1 VSRVLTGIVARH
13 VMPVALDRL
22 LDDPVLLL
30 EGPRSVGK
38 STLLTTINA
47 QLGGRLLDLDD
58 PATRDAVAADPAT
71 FTAGPGPVCIDE
83 YQKAPVVLDAIKAEL
98 NRDTS
103 PGRFVLTGSARHDS
117 LPAAAQTLTGR
128 LSMLTV
134 DPLSHGEITGVRE
147 TLLRDLLV
155 DVPNLSAAHP
165 TSTTTRE
172 QYIDIVVAGGF
183 PMALARATA
192 PARNR
197 WIDNYVALTLERDI
211 RELSNI
217 RQGHLLGPL
226 FRQIAAQTA
235 QVLNIDKVARDAEL
249 ERTAAT
255 RYLDLLD
262 RVFLTYRLP
271 AWGKNLRSRVT
282 KAPKVH
288 VLDSGVAARM
298 LRLTP
303 AKLAAL
309 DPTSMTELGHLL
321 EAFVVGEL
329 RRQASWLDDVGPVG
343 HWRTSDGDEV
353 DLIVERD
360 DGAIVAFEVKTAA
373 RVSGD
378 DFKGL
383 RKLREA
389 LGDQFLAGVAFY
401 LGERSYT
408 YEDRLHVLP
417 VDRLWIA

>member
-1 VSRVLTGIVARH
+1 VNATLTGIVDRH
-13 VMPVALDRL
+13 VVPVAFTRL
-22 LDDPVLLL
+22 LDDSVLLL

-38 STLLTTINA
+38 STLLTTINSR
-47 QLGGRLLDLDD
+47 LGGRLLDLDD

-71 FTAGPGPVCIDE
+71 FISGPCPVCIDE

-98 NRDTS
+98 NRHTS
-103 PGRFVLTGSARHDS
+103 PGRFVLTGSTRHDS
-117 LPAAAQTLTGR
+117 LPAAAQALTGR
-128 LSMLTV
+128 LSRLTV
-134 DPLSHGEITGVRE
+134 DPLSHGEIIGQQE
-147 TLLRDLLV
+147 TLLRDLLAEV
-155 DVPNLSAAHP
+155 SNLPADLS

-172 QYIDIVVAGGF
+172 QYIDIVGAGGF
-183 PMALARATA
+183 PMALARATTA
-192 PARNR
+192 ARNR
-197 WIDNYVALTLERDI
+197 WIDDYVALTLERDI
-211 RELSNI
+211 RELSNL

-235 QVLNIDKVARDAEL
+235 QVLNIDKIAHKAEL
-249 ERTAAT
+249 ERSAAT

-271 AWGKNLRSRVT
+271 AWGKNLRSRTT

-321 EAFVVGEL
+321 ETFVVGEL
-329 RRQASWLDDVGPVG
+329 RKQASWLDDVGPMG

-353 DLIVERD
+353 DLVVERD
-360 DGAIVAFEVKTAA
+360 DGAVVAFEVKTAT

-383 RKLREA
+383 RKLRDA
-389 LGDQFLAGVAFY
+389 LGDQFVAGVAFY
-401 LGERSYT
+401 LGQRSYT
-408 YEDRLHVLP
+408 YEDRMHVLP
-417 VDRLWIA
+417 VDRLWIT